1 MRKRHEKCSMFSSV
15 NRAIGFLDCF
25 LWLCRVHSYALNL
38 LVTVICVL
46 QRHLPREVPV
56 QLVIPLLLLA
66 AVRWKIS

>member
-1 MRKRHEKCSMFSSV
+1 MRKRHGKCSTFSSV
-15 NRAIGFLDCF
+15 NRATLVFWIVFSGC
-25 LWLCRVHSYALNL
+25 VESSNL

-56 QLVIPLLLLA
+56 QLVIPLLPLA